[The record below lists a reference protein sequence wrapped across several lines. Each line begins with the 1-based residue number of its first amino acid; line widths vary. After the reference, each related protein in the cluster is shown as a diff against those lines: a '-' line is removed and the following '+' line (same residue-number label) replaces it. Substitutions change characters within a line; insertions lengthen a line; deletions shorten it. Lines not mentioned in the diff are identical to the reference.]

1 MIYGTII
8 LNQSIK
14 TKQNYAKWVLTALL
28 FILKPKIS
36 MKAFLMILKTG
47 LTHHKRPLPIG
58 KNKTLIGL
66 FKDELGGKIIV
77 EFVGLR
83 AKTWTYLMD
92 DDTEHKKQKE
102 QKIV

>member
-1 MIYGTII
+1 MGTDSFVIH
-8 LNQSIK
+8 IK
-14 TKQNYAKWVLTALL
+14 AKD
-28 FILKPKIS
+28 FYECIS
-36 MKAFLMILKTG
+36 NDIENWFDTSYYDEN
-47 LTHHKRPLPIG
+47 HKRPLPIG